1 MKILYLNLLFLASSL
16 TSIAQNDYPVKFE
29 KNTKQTN
36 HLNVT
41 HSSKSS
47 GDTILLNS
55 FNNANDWTIGAA
67 NLQGQWQITSSTPTN
82 VDTYVGAM
90 ASTTASN
97 GFAVFDGIQYLLAPP
112 VDYQDATIEL
122 NDTIDLSNYPAVS
135 LQFEQ
140 RYRAFNYDET
150 YIEFSIDNGTTWQS
164 QQLNDQVATNDP
176 AIQELVELN
185 VSSFIGGQSNVKIR
199 FRWISDTD
207 DDSYGSGYGWMI
219 DDLMITVPPA
229 NDLQNQSSWIYGE
242 NSYGAEYGRTPASQ
256 IDQSYRVGAYVYNY
270 GSSDQ
275 TNIEVV
281 GNFTGPTSF
290 TTSSTAALIQSDSAL
305 SVDSLHTLSLSEGIY
320 NGTITVT
327 SMGDTLGSD
336 NFGNNAYLRNFEI
349 SSDIYTLDGIG
360 NHPAGL
366 EVLAST
372 GTNSFNNASDGVICA
387 TMYPFLSNDTIN
399 SVRAL
404 ISSTTVENSEVILYI
419 VDSTSFIAGLFGAAI
434 YTSDL
439 YVVNSSDIANGYIEI
454 PVEIQTNNGTESLP
468 VPVGSYYAAL
478 ELYSGGNTYDIRII
492 DDNTVGQPAWSSAI
506 WIPAAQAYTNGNAF
520 AIRLNLGNVI
530 SSGNS
535 INEMSDNVLI
545 YPNPS
550 NGIVNISFND
560 NLKKTIKVTN
570 VSGKILLNLTNISS
584 TIIDLNNYPKG
595 VYLFTIIDDEK
606 VETRKVSVK

>member
-387 TMYPFLSNDTIN
+387 TMYPF
-399 SVRAL
+399 
-404 ISSTTVENSEVILYI
+404 
-419 VDSTSFIAGLFGAAI
+419 
-434 YTSDL
+434 
-439 YVVNSSDIANGYIEI
+439 
-454 PVEIQTNNGTESLP
+454 
-468 VPVGSYYAAL
+468 
-478 ELYSGGNTYDIRII
+478 
-492 DDNTVGQPAWSSAI
+492 
-506 WIPAAQAYTNGNAF
+506 
-520 AIRLNLGNVI
+520 
-530 SSGNS
+530 
-535 INEMSDNVLI
+535 
-545 YPNPS
+545 
-550 NGIVNISFND
+550 
-560 NLKKTIKVTN
+560 
-570 VSGKILLNLTNISS
+570 
-584 TIIDLNNYPKG
+584 
-595 VYLFTIIDDEK
+595 
-606 VETRKVSVK
+606 

>member
-1 MKILYLNLLFLASSL
+1 MKIVYLNLLFLASTL
-16 TSIAQNDYPVKFE
+16 TSIAQNNYPVKFE
-29 KNTKQTN
+29 KNAKQTTLSN
-36 HLNVT
+36 SLN
-41 HSSKSS
+41 SFKSS
-47 GDTILLNS
+47 GDTILMNS

-67 NLQGQWQITSSTPTN
+67 NLQGQWQITSTTPTA
-82 VDTYVGAM
+82 VDQYIGAM

-112 VDYQDATIEL
+112 VDFQDAIIEL
-122 NDTIDLSNYPAVS
+122 NDTLDLSNYPAVS

-150 YIEFSIDNGTTWQS
+150 FIEFSSDNGTTWQS
-164 QQLNDQVATNDP
+164 LQLNGQVATNDP

-207 DDSYGSGYGWMI
+207 DDSYGSGYAWMI

-229 NDLQNQSSWIYGE
+229 NDLQNQSSWRYGE
-242 NSYGAEYGRTPASQ
+242 NSYGAEYGRTPTSQ
-256 IDQSYRVGAYVYNY
+256 VDQSYRVGAYVYNY
-270 GSSDQ
+270 GSADQ

-281 GNFTGPTSF
+281 GDFTGPTTFS
-290 TTSSTAALIQSDSAL
+290 TSSTAALIQSDSAL
-305 SVDSLHTLSLSEGIY
+305 SVDSLHTLSFSEGIY
-320 NGTITVT
+320 NGIITV
-327 SMGDTLGSD
+327 SSLGDSVGSD
-336 NFGNNAYLRNFEI
+336 NFGNNSYLRNFEI
-349 SSDIYTLDGIG
+349 SNDIYSLDGIG
-360 NHPAGL
+360 NHPSGY

-387 TMYPFLSNDTIN
+387 TMYPFLNNDTIN

-419 VDSTSFIAGLFGAAI
+419 VDSTNFIAGMFGAAI

-468 VPVGSYYAAL
+468 VPPGKYYAAL

-535 INEMSDNVLI
+535 INETLNKVSI

-550 NGIVNISFND
+550 NGIVNVFFND
-560 NLKKTIKVTN
+560 NIKKAIKVTDL
-570 VSGKILLNLTNISS
+570 SGKLILNISAKSS
-584 TIIDLNNYPKG
+584 TIIDLNKYQKG
-595 VYLFTIIDDEK
+595 VYLITIIEPEG
-606 VETRKVSVK
+606 VETRKITLK